1 MLNTEI
7 RNNIEK
13 DKREYN
19 DEQLRNNLSQ
29 SSDVFLWKMA
39 IQYR

>member
-1 MLNTEI
+1 MKCQKMLNTEI

-29 SSDVFLWKMA
+29 SSDVFL
-39 IQYR
+39 

>member
-19 DEQLRNNLSQ
+19 DEQLRNNPSQ